1 MTRDLLDSIVI
12 HPGRRLAAELA
23 ATLTTL
29 DPDGI
34 ETTAVAELALALDG
48 ATGERHAGFTRPA
61 GAREPWHR
69 RGTEIRSGRQLSVV
83 STEELWEIGHAMGLP
98 PIEAGWIGA
107 NLVISGVPRLSFL
120 PMGTRLF
127 LEGGAVIVVEG
138 QNAPCRIAGRAI
150 ARHTERP
157 GDELSFPKIA
167 KRLRGLVA
175 TVERAGRACPGP
187 VTIALPEQWIY

>member
-1 MTRDLLDSIVI
+1 MTRDLLDSVVI
-12 HPGRRLAAELA
+12 HPGRRLSAELA
-23 ATLTTL
+23 ATLTTSG
-29 DPDGI
+29 PGGT
-34 ETTAVAELALALDG
+34 ETTPVAKLELALDG
-48 ATGERHAGFTRPA
+48 AMGERHAGFTRRA
-61 GAREPWHR
+61 GPREPWYR

-98 PIEAGWIGA
+98 AIEAGWIGA

-120 PMGTRLF
+120 PPGTRMIF
-127 LEGGAVIVVEG
+127 EGGATIVVEG

-157 GDELSFPKIA
+157 GDERSFPKVA

-175 TVERAGRACPGP
+175 TVERAGPASPGP
-187 VTIALPEQWIY
+187 VAIALPEQWIY